1 MVKFSMSDIWTK
13 QNSEQP
19 ETVKLEMLNNR
30 PVYHLMI
37 SKHWQSI
44 WADNRQKV
52 LVDQALMSA
61 SIKTFHPD
69 AQITDGNGK
78 YIVSCIPKG
87 IYTVKVSGV
96 DSKSKPTSPV
106 ELSSFVLNAT
116 RLDADFG
123 FDMSSVLG
131 FELDRPDAEAA
142 PAVAF
147 TGSSTI
153 SMLRT
158 ISWLLALGGAIV
170 LVATRR
176 RRHDSSARPAA

>member
-1 MVKFSMSDIWTK
+1 MSVGDDVYTDRNRNGVRDSGERGIP
-13 QNSEQP
+13 NA
-19 ETVKLEMLNNR
+19 TVT
-30 PVYHLMI
+30 VI
-37 SKHWQSI
+37 G
-44 WADNRQKV
+44 ADG
-52 LVDQALMSA
+52 
-61 SIKTFHPD
+61 KTRT
-69 AQITDGNGK
+69 ATTDGNGK

-87 IYTVKVSGV
+87 TYTVKVSGV

>member
-1 MVKFSMSDIWTK
+1 MSVGDDVYSDRNRNGVRDSGERGIP
-13 QNSEQP
+13 SA
-19 ETVKLEMLNNR
+19 TVT
-30 PVYHLMI
+30 VI
-37 SKHWQSI
+37 G
-44 WADNRQKV
+44 
-52 LVDQALMSA
+52 VDG
-61 SIKTFHPD
+61 KTRT
-69 AQITDGNGK
+69 ATTDGNGK

-87 IYTVKVSGV
+87 TYNVKVSGV
-96 DSKSKPTSPV
+96 DPKSNPTSPI
-106 ELSSFVLNAT
+106 ELSSFVLNAN

-131 FELDRPDAEAA
+131 FELDRPEAEAA

-176 RRHDSSARPAA
+176 RRPDSSARRTA